1 VPARLFYCALTAC
14 LCAVCAHVNVVRVH
28 QVLGYPNL
36 REWQWRTLHALMN
49 ALPCGADTQISAATM
64 HRRATGFR

>member
-1 VPARLFYCALTAC
+1 VW
-14 LCAVCAHVNVVRVH
+14 CAVRTH
-28 QVLGYPNL
+28 QALGYSNL